1 MATRHLD
8 LDPLIQA
15 VDGYR
20 APGPMDVIAF
30 FLAVAALGF
39 GSFILLH
46 VWPPLL
52 ASHLMVLESGHLLP
66 KEANEITFGK

>member
-1 MATRHLD
+1 
-8 LDPLIQA
+8 
-15 VDGYR
+15 
-20 APGPMDVIAF
+20 MDVIAF